1 MLSNMRGQASNTV
14 QQGKQWIG
22 HQAQQIETSDES
34 YIRKGNTIYTT

>member
-14 QQGKQWIG
+14 QQGKQWMRPSSPTS
-22 HQAQQIETSDES
+22 ETSDES